1 MTKQRDCGH
10 SQLIASVRSHF
21 MERALA
27 GWRFTHGCA
36 SASPR
41 QVRPGQPGNHDT
53 KPTHETALLKRLKQG
68 STFERMPN
76 A

>member
-1 MTKQRDCGH
+1 MTKQRACGH
-10 SQLIASVRSHF
+10 SQLIASVRSRF
-21 MERALA
+21 MNRAFA
-27 GWRFTHGCA
+27 GSRFTQVCT

-53 KPTHETALLKRLKQG
+53 KPARETALLKRLKHG